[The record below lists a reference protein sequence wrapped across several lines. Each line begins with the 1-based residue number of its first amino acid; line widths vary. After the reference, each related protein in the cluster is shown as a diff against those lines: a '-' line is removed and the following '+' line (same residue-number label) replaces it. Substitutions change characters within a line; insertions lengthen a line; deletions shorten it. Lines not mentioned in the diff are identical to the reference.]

1 LRTQAG
7 DTPYKLSQKEGP
19 VFSYDVKFDVLREI
33 VAGVFLAGFVG
44 IWAWI
49 AIKVFRF
56 EPTTETPQL
65 VLSASFAAV
74 SGALSGTVAAGTA
87 AVLGI
92 EVQREKGGQKTRN
105 EAPSTRAAV
114 AAAATASPLII
125 AGVCA
130 YFFVG
135 VLLIIAWLVKG
146 DAAPDAVQSF
156 ALGSIGWMGGAFVAV
171 FATDD

>member
-1 LRTQAG
+1 M
-7 DTPYKLSQKEGP
+7 
-19 VFSYDVKFDVLREI
+19 FSYDVTFDVLRRI

-44 IWAWI
+44 IWLWI

-56 EPTTETPQL
+56 DPTIETPQL
-65 VLSASFAAV
+65 VLSSSFAAV

-92 EVQREKGGQKTRN
+92 EVQKKRGAGRKAGGAGT
-105 EAPSTRAAV
+105 STGAAV
-114 AAAATASPLII
+114 AQAAAASPLII

-135 VLLIIAWLVKG
+135 VLLVIAWLVKG

-156 ALGSIGWMGGAFVAV
+156 ALGSIGWMGGTFVAV